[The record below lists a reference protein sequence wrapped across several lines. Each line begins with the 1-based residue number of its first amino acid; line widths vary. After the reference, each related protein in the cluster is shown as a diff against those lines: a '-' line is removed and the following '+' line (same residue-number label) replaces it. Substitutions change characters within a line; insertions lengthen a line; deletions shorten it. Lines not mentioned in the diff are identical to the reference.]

1 MVWFHNRT
9 TSAKNAKSG
18 SFLKLNAAEV
28 NGCGCKGIYRSASSV
43 KIPPTD
49 ENITMITKTN
59 FKDLLETLGFTE
71 EEDIYQ
77 KSISDVTLQVD
88 FGKQRLIY
96 PTDRGLIVHR
106 EDTCK
111 ISQDEN
117 FVVFECV
124 HRLLE
129 KGYKPEHLEL
139 ERPYRIGHGASGGRA
154 DILVRDQE
162 NNPLLIIEC
171 KTAGDEFEKAWDD
184 TRQDGG
190 QLFSYVH
197 QEAQT
202 QYLCLYASS
211 FFENE
216 LNFEYKL
223 IPHLDNPQ
231 ILSEDTTQLSFE
243 KASKAEHRFAA
254 WRDTYKLEFTEV
266 GIFERNIQAYQ
277 IGKDNYTLAED
288 TKPIGIN
295 EKDSKYHDFR
305 TILRKHNIA
314 RRENAF
320 EVLVNLFLCKLVDEE
335 ENKDNLKFYW
345 NGPASDNYFDFVDR
359 LQNLY
364 QRGMRK
370 FLNEEISYISREQID
385 AAFWPVKN
393 DRNATK
399 KQIQEYFTELK
410 FFSNSAF
417 SFLDTHNRD
426 LFERNT
432 AVLSEVVQMWQG
444 LRLKTDEQNQFL
456 GDMFEFFLDN
466 GIKQSEG
473 QFFTPLP
480 ICKFIV
486 SSLPLAEKIE
496 ENSEPLK
503 VIDYACGSGHFLN
516 EYAYQIKPLLE
527 AQNKDISDYYSRIT
541 GVEKEDRLAKVAKVA
556 AYMHGQEEIKILDAD
571 ALASHP
577 EIQREGY
584 DVLVA
589 NPPFAVEGF
598 LQTLNEEDKKEY
610 QLIKATGENSNTNVI
625 QCFFLERIYHLM
637 APGGIVGVIVPS
649 SILSN
654 TDTAHTHTRE
664 ILLQFFDLLSIT
676 ELGSGTFG
684 KTGTN
689 TVVLFLKRKEK
700 EQKPEASEHY
710 HNRVVDFFE
719 GDIEN
724 SEYQDEYLIKAYCE
738 HIEVPYEEYIKLFDQ
753 TSLDPLSNLLEYDI
767 FKDYERDFN
776 PDKELEKVAK
786 SKEFRDKTE
795 KEKSAELGI
804 RFIAYLQDKE
814 KDKLYYF
821 ILAHEQVSKVLIVN
835 APNTNQERKQ
845 FLGYSWSGAKGNE
858 GIQYEGGETV
868 NDIITPLFDPN
879 DLDNGEKINTTI
891 KRNFIGGI
899 TAPLPEH
906 CQYVK
911 LTDMLDFSRTDFNKT
926 INLNP
931 NHNLDI
937 ETKWKLVKLGEVAEI
952 VAGQSPKSEFYNEI
966 QKGLPFYQGK
976 KEFGDKYLLEPTIW
990 TEKVTKQS
998 IKGDILMSV
1007 RAPVGN
1013 VNINPFER
1021 ICIGRG
1027 LAAIR
1032 AKDNVL
1038 PNYLFNFLD
1047 NNQLLFIGHKGMS
1060 FDSIS
1065 TSDELPEIKIP
1076 LPPPD
1081 VQKQI
1086 VGECDTV
1093 DQETV
1098 QSRQAITAAKQEI
1111 EKKLQAVINVEH
1123 NMKRIGDVYKTAS
1136 GGTPL
1141 SKKKEYY
1148 ENGTIP
1154 WINSGEVSKK
1164 EINFADSFITELG
1177 LNNSNAKLFPP
1188 GTVLLAMYGATA
1200 GKVALLNIEASTN
1213 QALCALLPTE
1223 EMIPKFLVLVLESMY
1238 QYLLNLRTGLARD
1251 NLSQEKIRNIRIPV
1265 PRFDIQQQLVA
1276 EVEQLEAKITQ
1287 AQAVVDRATE
1297 RKNAILTKYL

>member
-1 MVWFHNRT
+1 
-9 TSAKNAKSG
+9 
-18 SFLKLNAAEV
+18 
-28 NGCGCKGIYRSASSV
+28 
-43 KIPPTD
+43 
-49 ENITMITKTN
+49 MITKNN
-59 FKDLLETLGFTE
+59 FKDLLKTLGFTE
-71 EEDIYQ
+71 EDNIFQ
-77 KSISDVTLQVD
+77 KSIGEADLKVD
-88 FGKQRLIY
+88 FDKKEIIY
-96 PTDRGLIVHR
+96 PTDRDLVVHR
-106 EDTCK
+106 EDTCNF
-111 ISQDEN
+111 SQNEN

-139 ERPYRIGHGASGGRA
+139 EPTWRIGHGASGGRA

-171 KTAGDEFEKAWDD
+171 KTAGDEFEDAWDD

-190 QLFSYVH
+190 QLFSYAH
-197 QEAQT
+197 QDAQT
-202 QYLCLYASS
+202 QYLCLYTSD
-211 FFENE
+211 F
-216 LNFEYKL
+216 LGDKLDYEYKL

-231 ILSEDTTQLSFE
+231 ILAEDASLLSFE
-243 KASKAEHRFAA
+243 KANNAEHRFAV
-254 WRDTYKLEFTEV
+254 WRDTYKLEFIEV
-266 GIFERNIQAYQ
+266 GIFEPNIQSYQ
-277 IGKDNYTLAED
+277 IGKDNYTHAED

-335 ENKDNLKFYW
+335 ENRNNLQFYW

-417 SFLDTHNRD
+417 SFLDTHNKD

-486 SSLPLAEKIE
+486 SSLPLAQKIE

-503 VIDYACGSGHFLN
+503 AIDYACGSGHFLN

-527 AQNKDISDYYSRIT
+527 AQNKNISDYYSQIM
-541 GVEKEDRLAKVAKVA
+541 GIEKEDRLAKVAKVA
-556 AYMHGQEEIKILDAD
+556 AYMHGQEQIKILDAD
-571 ALASHP
+571 ALATHS
-577 EIQREGY
+577 EIRRESF

-598 LQTLNEEDKKEY
+598 LQTLSDADKEKY
-610 QLIKATGENSNTNVI
+610 QLIQATGENSNTNTI
-625 QCFFLERIYHLM
+625 QCFFLERIHHLM
-637 APGGIVGVIVPS
+637 APGGIAGVIVPS

-654 TDTAHTHTRE
+654 TDTVHIHTRE
-664 ILLQFFDLLSIT
+664 ILLQFFDLVSIV

-689 TVVLFLKRKEK
+689 TVVLYLKRKEK
-700 EQKPEASEHY
+700 EQKPEVSEHY
-710 HNRVVDFFE
+710 RNRVDDFFE

-724 SEYQDEYLIKAYCE
+724 AEYQDEYLIETYCE
-738 HIEVPYEEYIKLFDQ
+738 HIDVSYEEYIKLFDQ
-753 TSLDPLSNLLEYDI
+753 TSLDPLSNLLEYAI

-795 KEKSAELGI
+795 VEKSAELGI
-804 RFIAYLQDKE
+804 RFIAYLHEKE
-814 KDKLYYF
+814 KEKLYYF
-821 ILAHEQVSKVLIVN
+821 ILAHEQVGKVLIVN
-835 APNTNQERKQ
+835 APNTNQDRKQ

-858 GIQYEGGETV
+858 GIQYEDGETV
-868 NDIITPLFDPN
+868 NDIITPLFDPK
-879 DLDNGEKINTTI
+879 DLDNEKKINTAI
-891 KRNFIGGI
+891 KRNFIGEI
-899 TAPLPEH
+899 INPLPEH
-906 CQYVK
+906 CQYAK

-926 INLNP
+926 ISLNP

-937 ETKWKLVKLGEVAEI
+937 ETKWKLVKLREVAEI
-952 VAGQSPKSEFYNEI
+952 VAGQSPKSEFYNEN

-976 KEFGDKYLLEPTIW
+976 KKFGDKYLSEPTIW
-990 TEKVTKQS
+990 TEKITKQS
-998 IKGDILMSV
+998 IKSDILMSV

-1032 AKDNVL
+1032 ARENVL

-1047 NNQLLFIGHKGMS
+1047 NNQLLFTGHKGMS

-1093 DQETV
+1093 DQQTDQARE
-1098 QSRQAITAAKQEI
+1098 AITTVKQEI
-1111 EKKLQAVINVEH
+1111 EEKLQAAVSASSEI
-1123 NMKRIGDVYKTAS
+1123 KKLGDIADIKS
-1136 GGTPL
+1136 GGTP
-1141 SKKKEYY
+1141 SRKNAAYW
-1148 ENGTIP
+1148 ENGSIP
-1154 WINSGEVSKK
+1154 WLRSEVCKETHISKNIDY
-1164 EINFADSFITELG
+1164 ECITEEG
-1177 LNNSNAKLFPP
+1177 LNNSSAKW
-1188 GTVLLAMYGATA
+1188 LASDTTLMALVGATK
-1200 GKVALLNIEASTN
+1200 GKTAFLTFEATTN
-1213 QALCALLPTE
+1213 QNITGIKSLSKNILDIYIFYCLKSLYNR
-1223 EMIPKFLVLVLESMY
+1223 IIQDLS
-1238 QYLLNLRTGLARD
+1238 QYDMLNLT
-1251 NLSQEKIRNIRIPV
+1251 EIKNIRIPI
-1265 PRFDIQQQLVA
+1265 PPLNIQQQFGT

-1287 AQAVVDRATE
+1287 AQAVIDKATE
-1297 RKNAILTKYL
+1297 RKNAILAKYL